1 MAYEDLLNLLR
12 DYDVALESHALAEV
26 FEDDE
31 QGRLLAEWA
40 KSHLTADTLL
50 TKDELNSYLAIERN
64 GKADDL
70 AASAN
75 LSTTQALMD
84 QELKDAIDELAR
96 STEAINKQTETLR
109 QQQDAL
115 SRLLTTNGKSGGAR
129 SDLEAKR
136 LYKWDTDRK
145 HLNTAVELLSQGLDY
160 RIAELEQQS
169 QTPDGDVDRLVDE
182 IISADNKL
190 LSSLQKL
197 GWELDTEDP
206 GETESVSKL
215 REICARLIKFNVEC
229 IRTKLDRTYLETLES
244 YVETGTR
251 GRVAKEEIHAL
262 QDELE
267 SLYSEIL
274 PVAQMSVEQQ
284 WLEPSLRSLSSKNG
298 QSFKRTAEALTYV
311 SATLL
316 DAVDYGS
323 NCIWMLTDLPQM
335 LECLDYLLDRIG
347 CTFDRVSIFKAH
359 VYAATALLAT
369 AKSELSVA
377 VAPPVKRRSTVTSL
391 SSPAQRRPL
400 SMTDATMT
408 PAPRGGLSTTQSRR
422 RSSGGALY
430 DSPLDHLLGELAI
443 DIPGND
449 DPTTS
454 TNAGVAQA
462 KALYLSK
469 ILSER
474 TRKAADFKR
483 DVQSEFEGTAMSYL
497 TDARTA
503 LQLVRDSVL
512 AESPYAEVHLVDPG
526 IESSI
531 IVMAQEVQNV
541 SSRLET
547 AERETA
553 ALARV
558 RDATKEEILSR
569 WGTRV

>member
-12 DYDVALESHALAEV
+12 NYNVALDSHALAEV

-40 KSHLTADTLL
+40 KSHLTTDTLL
-50 TKDELNSYLAIERN
+50 TKDELISYLAIERN

-75 LSTTQALMD
+75 LSTTQALTD

-115 SRLLTTNGKSGGAR
+115 SRLLTTGGKIGGAR
-129 SDLEAKR
+129 SHLEAKR
-136 LYKWDTDRK
+136 LYNWDTDRK

-160 RIAELEQQS
+160 RMAELEQQS
-169 QTPDGDVDRLVDE
+169 QTHDGDVDRLVAE
-182 IISADNKL
+182 IIRADNKL

-197 GWELDTEDP
+197 GWELDTEEP
-206 GETESVSKL
+206 GETESVGKL
-215 REICARLIKFNVEC
+215 REVCARLIKSSVEC

-244 YVETGTR
+244 YVETSTSGH
-251 GRVAKEEIHAL
+251 VAKEEIDAL

-267 SLYSEIL
+267 SLYSEVL

-284 WLEPSLRSLSSKNG
+284 WLEPSLRTLSSKNG
-298 QSFKRTAEALTYV
+298 QSLKRTAEALTY
-311 SATLL
+311 
-316 DAVDYGS
+316 
-323 NCIWMLTDLPQM
+323 MLK
-335 LECLDYLLDRIG
+335 CLDYLLDRIG
-347 CTFDRVSIFKAH
+347 CTFDRISIFKAH

-408 PAPRGGLSTTQSRR
+408 PAPLGGSSTTRSRR
-422 RSSGGALY
+422 RSSGGAMY

-443 DIPGND
+443 DIPEND

-454 TNAGVAQA
+454 NTAEVAQA

-469 ILSER
+469 TLSER
-474 TRKAADFKR
+474 TRKAADVR
-483 DVQSEFEGTAMSYL
+483 RGVQSEFEGTAMSYL
-497 TDARTA
+497 TDARKA

-531 IVMAQEVQNV
+531 IVMAQEVHNV

-558 RDATKEEILSR
+558 RHAKKEEILSR